1 MKNVL
6 KAEENTGFYFEGL
19 AAKFQN
25 TSTFFAFSLTL
36 FSLKLLSSICELNLF
51 WFPK

>member
-6 KAEENTGFYFEGL
+6 EAEENTGFYFEGL

-25 TSTFFAFSLTL
+25 KSTFFCLFFVTL
-36 FSLKLLSSICELNLF
+36 FSLKLLSSIYELNLF
-51 WFPK
+51 

>member
-6 KAEENTGFYFEGL
+6 KAETEENTGFYFEGS

-25 TSTFFAFSLTL
+25 TSTFFCLFFLTL
-36 FSLKLLSSICELNLF
+36 FSLKLLSSFYELNLF
-51 WFPK
+51 